1 MSDSDVV
8 KNMIA
13 DMGGKENILSYTH
26 CATRMRFQLAD
37 ESKAQTK
44 KIEGLKGVISVVKAA
59 GQYQVVFGPKVIDI
73 YNEVQNQLGDSNQ
86 KTEVKPKKGNVFNA
100 LIDFVSSVFTPI
112 LYVLIGSGII
122 KGILSICTSFN
133 WMSPNSGTYLVLNAA
148 GDSLYYFL
156 PMFLAVTCSRKLHT
170 NLFVS
175 LAIGG
180 ALVYPNVAAV
190 YGKTIKF
197 MGIPVGVATFK
208 SSVFPIIFAVFAL
221 YYLEKFLKKVI
232 PSSVESIFSPLICLF
247 LLVPITIIIFG
258 PLGSFLTN
266 WIAKIYMDIYSFN
279 RMLAGGFI
287 GFFAQA
293 MVVFGIHWGLFPIMF
308 SNIAKYGYD
317 TILAVFGP
325 SIIAQSGAAL
335 GIWLRTKNSSMK
347 KIASSATFM
356 GFFGIS
362 EPAIYGVTLKFK
374 RAFLMAMIAGG
385 IGGAIAG
392 GAGAR
397 ATAVAVASV
406 PSFPVYFGHGFVQ
419 FVIGYFTAFFLAAI
433 LTYFFGYD
441 KKVDLEGV
449 DTTKD
454 AAINSSKSLKEAN
467 DENKAVEEWKP
478 LVTESPVSGKV
489 TTLDKVNDPVFATG
503 SLGKGFAVKPD
514 VKKQTVSSP
523 VSGVVTATY
532 PNSKHA
538 YGITTEDGRQF
549 LIHVGINTVDLK
561 GEGFSDSVEKNARI
575 NAGDPLCT
583 VDFDLINQKKY
594 DPTVIVAL
602 INTTPHTV
610 VKLLKDDQ
618 VSAKDEVAE
627 FNEKG

>member
-13 DMGGKENILSYTH
+13 DMGGKSNILSYTH
-26 CATRMRFQLAD
+26 CATRMRFKLAD
-37 ESKAQTK
+37 ENKAQTK
-44 KIEGLKGVISVVKAA
+44 KIEDLTGVIWVVKAA

-73 YNEVQNQLGDSNQ
+73 YNEFQNQLGNNTQES
-86 KTEVKPKKGNVFNA
+86 EVKPKKGNVFNA

-122 KGILSICTSFN
+122 KGLLSIFTSFN
-133 WMSPNSGTYLVLNAA
+133 WMSANSGTYLILNAA

-180 ALVYPNVAAV
+180 ALVYPNVAAM
-190 YGKTIKF
+190 YGKSIKF
-197 MGIPVGVATFK
+197 MGVTVGVATFK

-221 YYLEKFLKKVI
+221 YYLERFLKKVI

-258 PLGSFLTN
+258 PLGSFLTD
-266 WIAKIYMDIYSFN
+266 WIAKIYMDIYGFS

-293 MVVFGIHWGLFPIMF
+293 MVVFGIHWGLFPIIF

-392 GAGAR
+392 AAGAR

-419 FVIGYFTAFFLAAI
+419 FVIGYFTAFILAAI

-441 KKVDLEGV
+441 KKVDLAGV
-449 DTTKD
+449 NTTQST
-454 AAINSSKSLKEAN
+454 ATSSRSLTEAK
-467 DENKAVEEWKP
+467 KATVTKEEW
-478 LVTESPVSGKV
+478 SPVIVSSPVNGKV
-489 TTLDKVNDPVFATG
+489 ISLDKVNDQVFATG
-503 SLGKGFAVKPD
+503 SLGKGFAMEPD
-514 VKKQTVSSP
+514 KKQQTVMSP
-523 VSGVVTATY
+523 VNGVVTATY
-532 PNSKHA
+532 PDSKHA
-538 YGITTEDGRQF
+538 YGITTADGRQF

-561 GEGFSDSVEKNARI
+561 GEGYSKAIKKNSKVKV
-575 NAGDPLCT
+575 GDPLCT
-583 VDFDLINQKKY
+583 VDFNMINDKKY
-594 DPTVIVAL
+594 DTTVIVTL
-602 INTTPHTV
+602 INSTPHTQ
-610 VKLLKDDQ
+610 VKLTADGP
-618 VSAKDEVAE
+618 VSAQDEVAE
-627 FNEKG
+627 FIEKG

>member
-1 MSDSDVV
+1 MMNDHEVV
-8 KNMIA
+8 KNMIN
-13 DMGGKENILSYTH
+13 DMGGKQNILSYTH
-26 CATRMRFQLAD
+26 CATRMRFKLSD
-37 ESKAQTK
+37 EAKANTK
-44 KIEGLKGVISVVKAA
+44 AIESLNGVISVVKAA

-73 YNEVQNQLGDSNQ
+73 FNEFQKQLTIENTEENDVHK
-86 KTEVKPKKGNVFNA
+86 KTNIFNA

-122 KGILSICTSFN
+122 KGLLSIFTSLN
-133 WMSPNSGTYLVLNAA
+133 WMSATSGTYTVLNAA

-180 ALVYPNVAAV
+180 ALVYPNIAAL

-197 MGIPVGVATFK
+197 MGVPVGIATFK

-221 YYLEKFLKKVI
+221 YYLEKILKKII

-247 LLVPITIIIFG
+247 VLVPITIIIFG
-258 PLGSFLTN
+258 PLGSVLTN
-266 WIAKIYMDIYSFN
+266 WIAQIYMTIYGFN

-293 MVVFGIHWGLFPIMF
+293 MVVFGIHWGLFPIIF

-392 GAGAR
+392 SAGAR

-419 FVIGYFTAFFLAAI
+419 FVIGYFAAFFIAAI

-441 KKVDLEGV
+441 KNVDLEGNTE
-449 DTTKD
+449 TTT
-454 AAINSSKSLKEAN
+454 NENTSKSLKEAQSEDTN
-467 DENKAVEEWKP
+467 EEWSK
-478 LVTESPVSGKV
+478 LSVDSPVNGK
-489 TTLDKVNDPVFATG
+489 LISLNDVNDQVFATG
-503 SLGKGFAVKPD
+503 SLGKGFAVQPIQE
-514 VKKQTVSSP
+514 KQNVLSP
-523 VSGVVTATY
+523 INGVVTATY
-532 PNSKHA
+532 PESKHA
-538 YGITTEDGRQF
+538 YGITTKDGRQF

-561 GEGFSDSVEKNARI
+561 GVGYSNAIKKNSHV
-575 NAGDPLCT
+575 NVGDVLCN
-583 VDFDLINQKKY
+583 VDMGYLVKQNY
-594 DPTVIVAL
+594 DPTVIVTL
-602 INTTPHTV
+602 INSTPHTK
-610 VKLLKDDQ
+610 VKLSEKKDLSSGD
-618 VSAKDEVAE
+618 KVAE
-627 FNEKG
+627 FYEEK